1 MLADAL
7 MKPSACGRFIVID
20 SLHIDRRV
28 LGALRSWAATR
39 GLTVQDAIQ
48 LAICAFSEDACE
60 PTFDQREFGVRRV
73 PASSTETRTDAPP
86 LRQIE

>member
-1 MLADAL
+1 
-7 MKPSACGRFIVID
+7 MKPSPCGRFIVID

-48 LAICAFSEDACE
+48 LAICAFSEDTCD
-60 PTFDQREFGVRRV
+60 PVFHQREFGGGRA
-73 PASSTETRTDAPP
+73 PASSTETRTHAQP